1 MKSWVFR
8 SLLILGLFFAPVLA
22 DEPPAKSADEPSDAA
37 ALPEGQTQ
45 ASPIPRLAEL
55 RIDETVIAARA
66 INLPIPGRTRTLQEI
81 IEQMDQW
88 GHDDGIGAVLLNVGD
103 VDLPLPD
110 IQELRS
116 GIERLRK
123 MNKKVM
129 AFLQT
134 GGDNAYLLACAAD
147 EIATAPTGTVIL
159 SGLGRLFP
167 FLKGHYQMQG
177 LEFEVITAGKY
188 KYPGFLNRR
197 EPDRWFSE
205 QFNAIFDSWFNDY
218 KQIIAASRKLSEEA
232 VSEIVDIALFDA
244 PQAQQ
249 RGLIDVIAYYDEY
262 RDRLL
267 RQNRM
272 RRYYQAEDGLAGVN
286 SIQDLV
292 EAVNQQLRKAE
303 EARKA
308 VGPKIAVLHAR
319 GPIIDASLGAAL
331 SSSVICRDDM
341 VKTIDELK
349 KNKSIKAV
357 VLHVDSPGGSGYA
370 SDAIWKALRELDEEK
385 PLVVSMGEM
394 AASGGYYI
402 ACPGRRIFAQPTTLT
417 GSIGVLAVLQS
428 PRSQLNRMD
437 YELAAF
443 ERGARSLLGAPH
455 RDMTSSD
462 REFLQKH
469 MDDFYRIFI
478 DRVAQTR
485 RIPAEMVD
493 KIAQGRI
500 WTGRDAKEIGL
511 VDELGGITEAIEA
524 ARSMANIPPSAELK
538 ILHYPRPTSLGE
550 LVFGS
555 VGVTDSLDT
564 FLRAGAP
571 AVSISFHDQLMM
583 LSRGFAPLCWAP
595 IPDFRTTVWSA
606 SAARFR
612 LVSDTSPN
620 PGSPVPVFPT
630 LWQP

>member
-1 MKSWVFR
+1 MKPWALCCMLV
-8 SLLILGLFFAPVLA
+8 LGLFLSPVLA
-22 DEPPAKSADEPSDAA
+22 DEPEEKAAEEKPAATQLA
-37 ALPEGQTQ
+37 EGEIQ

-81 IEQMDQW
+81 VEQLDKW
-88 GHDDGIGAVLLNVGD
+88 GEDDDIGAVLLNVGD
-103 VDLPLPD
+103 VGLSLPD
-110 IQELRS
+110 VQELRS
-116 GIERLRK
+116 GIERLRGK
-123 MNKKVM
+123 GKKVM
-129 AFLQT
+129 AFLQA

-147 EIATAPTGTVIL
+147 EIAPAPTGSIML
-159 SGLGRLFP
+159 PGMGRLFP
-167 FLKGHYQMQG
+167 VMKGHYQLQG

-188 KYPGFLNRR
+188 KYPGFVNRR

-205 QFNAIFDSWFNDY
+205 EFNAIFDSWFKDY
-218 KQIIAASRKLSEEA
+218 KQIVATSRKLSDEA

-249 RGLIDVIAYYDEY
+249 RGLIDTIAYYDEY

-267 RQNRM
+267 RQNKM
-272 RRYYQAEDGLAGVN
+272 KRYQEAEDGLAGVN

-292 EAVNQQLRKAE
+292 EAINRELRKAE

-319 GPIIDASLGAAL
+319 GPSIDVSLGAAL

-357 VLHVDSPGGSGYA
+357 VLHVDSPGGSGHA

-385 PLVVSMGEM
+385 PLVVSMG
-394 AASGGYYI
+394 AVAGSGGYYI

-417 GSIGVLAVLQS
+417 GSIGVIAILQS
-428 PRSQLNRMD
+428 AQSALNRMD
-437 YELAAF
+437 YEVAPF
-443 ERGARSLLGAPH
+443 ERGARSLLGSPHKEIAPP
-455 RDMTSSD
+455 D
-462 REFLQKH
+462 RAFLQTYL
-469 MDDFYRIFI
+469 DDFYKIFI

-524 ARSMANIPPSAELK
+524 ARAMANIPPSAELK
-538 ILHYPRPTSLGE
+538 IIHYPRPSSLGE

-555 VGVTDSLDT
+555 VGVTDDLDV

-571 AVSISFHDQLMM
+571 AVSMSFHDQLMM
-583 LSRGFAPLCWAP
+583 LSRSFAPLCWAP
-595 IPDFRTTVWSA
+595 IPDIQTTVWPA
-606 SAARFR
+606 GAPRFR
-612 LVSDTSPN
+612 LVPETDTN
-620 PGSPVPVFPT
+620 PGMPT
-630 LWQP
+630 WQP

>member
-1 MKSWVFR
+1 MLV
-8 SLLILGLFFAPVLA
+8 LGLLFSPVRA
-22 DEPPAKSADEPSDAA
+22 DEPEEKAAGETPGAKSLA
-37 ALPEGQTQ
+37 EGEIKP
-45 ASPIPRLAEL
+45 SPIPRLAEL

-66 INLPIPGRTRTLQEI
+66 INLPIPGRTRTLQEVV
-81 IEQMDQW
+81 EQLDQW
-88 GHDDGIGAVLLNVGD
+88 GQDDRIGAVLLNVGG
-103 VDLPLPD
+103 VGLSLPEV
-110 IQELRS
+110 QELRS
-116 GIERLRK
+116 GIDRLRK
-123 MNKKVM
+123 KDKKVM
-129 AFLQT
+129 AFLQA

-147 EIATAPTGTVIL
+147 EIATAPTGSIAL
-159 SGLGRLFP
+159 PGIGRLFP
-167 FLKGHYQMQG
+167 FMKGHYQMQG

-188 KYPGFLNRR
+188 KYPGFVNRR

-205 QFNAIFDSWFNDY
+205 EFNALFDSWFRDY
-218 KQIIAASRKLSEEA
+218 KQIIAASRKLSDEA

-272 RRYYQAEDGLAGVN
+272 RRYQEAEDGLAGVN
-286 SIQDLV
+286 SIQDLMEV
-292 EAVNQQLRKAE
+292 FNRELRKAE

-319 GPIIDASLGAAL
+319 GPIIDISLGAAL
-331 SSSVICRDDM
+331 SSSIICRDDM

-357 VLHVDSPGGSGYA
+357 VLHVDSPGGSGHA
-370 SDAIWKALRELDEEK
+370 SDAIWKALRELDDEK
-385 PLVVSMGEM
+385 PLVVSMGSV

-417 GSIGVLAVLQS
+417 GSIGVIAILQS
-428 PRSQLNRMD
+428 ARSRLNRMD
-437 YELAAF
+437 YELAPF

-455 RDMTSSD
+455 KDMAPSD
-462 REFLQKH
+462 RAFIQKH
-469 MDDFYRIFI
+469 MDDFYKIFLE
-478 DRVAQTR
+478 RVAQTR

-524 ARSMANIPPSAELK
+524 ARAMANIPPSAELK
-538 ILHYPRPTSLGE
+538 VIHYPRPSSLGE

-555 VGVTDSLDT
+555 VGMTDNLDM

-571 AVSISFHDQLMM
+571 AVPMSFHDQLMM
-583 LSRGFAPLCWAP
+583 LSRSFAPLCWAP
-595 IPDFRTTVWSA
+595 IPDIQATAWPA
-606 SAARFR
+606 GAPRFR
-612 LVSDTSPN
+612 LVPDTSAT
-620 PGSPVPVFPT
+620 PGLPAPAAPST
-630 LWQP
+630 WQP